1 MVKNLIKTEVKGA
14 VKKLFASARQI
25 DFAVLPGDKFADYTS
40 NIAMALI
47 RQLAESDPQTTAEK
61 IKAELEKS
69 KNFNKYVSKTEVAGA
84 GFLNFTLSELALG
97 EEIKNLESLLNLGCN
112 FNKDKKVLVEFVSA
126 NPTGELH
133 IGHGRGAFFGDALAN
148 ILEFSGAEVEREYF
162 INDSRESVQI
172 KELGKTVLGK
182 GESYLT
188 PKLAEKIKNLKIFR
202 EMEGGAGFDMARV
215 IQRENQKFIE
225 EDLKIKFNT
234 WFSEEEELRQK
245 GYFETALRKLEGKNL
260 VYKKNGALWLKTSEY
275 GDNEDRV
282 IVRSD
287 GTIPYF
293 LSDISYHLH
302 KFNRGYD
309 KLINIWGADHHGHVK
324 RIMAVKKML
333 GWKGEFDVL
342 ISHLVTLKEGRER
355 KKLSKRAGTIVL
367 LSDLV
372 EELGLNVVR
381 WFYLEKALGTH
392 MEFDMELARKQ
403 SAKNPVYYVQ
413 YAHARIHSILEKS
426 KIQPSNWRTK
436 TETNS
441 KSQISKLSKN
451 PSARNLII
459 KLIQFPEIIEE
470 IPNDYAVHKLTTY
483 AYELAGEFSQFYRD
497 VKVIGSGKDE
507 EPRLA
512 LAGLTGRTLAKSLN
526 LLGIN
531 APNKM

>member
-1 MVKNLIKTEVKGA
+1 
-14 VKKLFASARQI
+14 
-25 DFAVLPGDKFADYTS
+25 
-40 NIAMALI
+40 
-47 RQLAESDPQTTAEK
+47 
-61 IKAELEKS
+61 
-69 KNFNKYVSKTEVAGA
+69 
-84 GFLNFTLSELALG
+84 
-97 EEIKNLESLLNLGCN
+97 
-112 FNKDKKVLVEFVSA
+112 
-126 NPTGELH
+126 
-133 IGHGRGAFFGDALAN
+133 
-148 ILEFSGAEVEREYF
+148 
-162 INDSRESVQI
+162 
-172 KELGKTVLGK
+172 
-182 GESYLT
+182 
-188 PKLAEKIKNLKIFR
+188 
-202 EMEGGAGFDMARV
+202 
-215 IQRENQKFIE
+215 
-225 EDLKIKFNT
+225 
-234 WFSEEEELRQK
+234 
-245 GYFETALRKLEGKNL
+245 
-260 VYKKNGALWLKTSEY
+260 
-275 GDNEDRV
+275 
-282 IVRSD
+282 
-287 GTIPYF
+287 
-293 LSDISYHLH
+293 
-302 KFNRGYD
+302 
-309 KLINIWGADHHGHVK
+309 
-324 RIMAVKKML
+324 
-333 GWKGEFDVL
+333 
-342 ISHLVTLKEGRER
+342 
-355 KKLSKRAGTIVL
+355 VL